1 MPLIITLSAI
11 YFPLNDP
18 LITGIVTVISSL
30 IKVVFN
36 EEVTMNPEDE
46 WKDDVTD
53 SAYEIGW
60 EDGYWNEGENPFDPD
75 SVESDDYNLGRHD
88 ARNP

>member
-1 MPLIITLSAI
+1 MDI
-11 YFPLNDP
+11 
-18 LITGIVTVISSL
+18 
-30 IKVVFN
+30 
-36 EEVTMNPEDE
+36 PEDD